1 MEGINAAASDA
12 DIGVSLSSGAQLSI
26 KEKVQLTIELG
37 NLLGVPRVDLV
48 VLPEVEA
55 FLALDVIKGEL
66 IYCDDL
72 DAQAEYELFI
82 MRRVGDLAFYEFER
96 RRQILE
102 PGRQ

>member
-1 MEGINAAASDA
+1 M
-12 DIGVSLSSGAQLSI
+12 
-26 KEKVQLTIELG
+26 
-37 NLLGVPRVDLV
+37 PRADLV
-48 VLPEVEA
+48 VFSEVEA

-72 DAQAEYELFI
+72 DAQTEYELFI
-82 MRRVGDLAFYEFER
+82 MRRAGDLAFYGCER